1 MSQQGLSASLEDYLE
16 VIFHVVEEKG
26 AARPKD
32 IARELGIGN
41 SSVTAAL
48 KTLAAKDLVNY
59 APYDVVTLTASGEL
73 AARDVV
79 HRHETLR
86 EFFIRVLA
94 ADEHLANRAACQLEH
109 AVPGELVE
117 RFIRFL
123 EFIEMCPKGGPGL
136 LDGFRVHLEA
146 GCRPD
151 CFDNC
156 PASSPKLG
164 DRRAE
169 ELKE

>member
-1 MSQQGLSASLEDYLE
+1 MTDSALSASLEDYLE
-16 VIFHVVEEKG
+16 VILHIVVAKG

-48 KTLAAKDLVNY
+48 KTLAAKELVNY
-59 APYDVVTLTASGEL
+59 APYDVVTLTASGERV
-73 AARDVV
+73 ARDVV
-79 HRHETLR
+79 HRHDTLR
-86 EFFIRVLA
+86 DFFIQVLA
-94 ADEHLANRAACQLEH
+94 ADDDLANRAACQMEH

-123 EFIEMCPKGGPGL
+123 EFIDMCPRGGPGL
-136 LDGFRVHLEA
+136 LEGFRVHLEA

-151 CFDNC
+151 CFDHC
-156 PASSPKLG
+156 PAISPTLG
-164 DRRAE
+164 DRPGE
-169 ELKE
+169 DLKQ